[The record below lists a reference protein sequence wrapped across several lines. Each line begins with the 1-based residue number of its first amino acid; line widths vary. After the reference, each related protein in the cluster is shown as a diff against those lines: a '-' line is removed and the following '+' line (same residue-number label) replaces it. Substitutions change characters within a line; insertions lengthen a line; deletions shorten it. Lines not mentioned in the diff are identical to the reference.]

1 MQLWQGVKF
10 MKIKTLMLYI
20 KILFSKRKISII
32 YLLLN
37 SLVDFCYNMTIVFIP
52 SLFVKLIMGFSSLN
66 EIITVLFFF
75 SLSVFMKMLLTS
87 KIDSEKE
94 IQDQILIMAVTDKMN
109 KIPYYYLEKYDVK
122 KKRESCIYAIQ
133 NYGAAY
139 DLYSKCTNILTSI
152 FTLVTLF
159 GLSMKFKANYMIIN
173 LIISFIYMYIEYRL
187 LLKKHNYSEETINLN
202 YYFSYFQELAIQKK
216 YQINNK
222 IYHYSD
228 YLLENFKNLNLKITN
243 HFNKIRILEANYES
257 LLSIFSNVQ
266 KVVSFTFPLFKLM
279 NKQLVL
285 NEFVLLSNCG
295 IDFSDKLNTISSSF
309 QGLINAIDYLIPL
322 YELMNIPDCEDNEN
336 SIKCDS
342 IENIIVDN
350 VSFKY
355 PDCDDYVLENLNL
368 RINKGE
374 KIAIIGLNGS
384 GKTTL
389 IKLLLKLYEPTRG
402 YIFVNGN
409 SISKYDDSYINN
421 ISIVFQDNKVFPIT
435 VYENIVANKITN
447 DSSLFK
453 NVCHITAFE
462 DILSSKKIDHN
473 FLCNSE
479 IYKNGVEFS
488 GGEKQLLTI
497 TRASYRDGELFILDE
512 PSSALDPLI
521 RCSII
526 EKFSLIT
533 KNKTTI
539 LITHDKNLAKKCDKI
554 IKIENKR
561 AYDINKDILND
572 EFYSNLS

>member
-1 MQLWQGVKF
+1 

-32 YLLLN
+32 YLVLN
-37 SLVDFCYNMTIVFIP
+37 TMIDFCYNITIVFIP
-52 SLFVKLIMGFSSLN
+52 SVFVKFVLGTSSFK
-66 EIITVLFFF
+66 EIIAILLFF
-75 SLSVFMKMLLTS
+75 SVSTFMKKIVAS

-152 FTLVTLF
+152 FTLITLF
-159 GLSMKFKANYMIIN
+159 GLSIRFKANYMIVN
-173 LIISFIYMYIEYRL
+173 LLISFIYMYIEYRL
-187 LLKKHNYSEETINLN
+187 FLKKHNCVEETINLN
-202 YYFSYFQELAIQKK
+202 YHFSYFQELAIQKK

-228 YLLENFKNLNLKITN
+228 YLLENFKNLNSKITI

-257 LLSIFSNVQ
+257 LLSILSNMQ
-266 KVVSFTFPLFKLM
+266 KIVSFIFPLFKLM
-279 NKQLVL
+279 NKNLIL
-285 NEFVLLSNCG
+285 DEFVLLSNCG
-295 IDFSDKLNTISSSF
+295 IDFSNKLNTISSSF
-309 QGLINAIDYLIPL
+309 QGLINAIDYLVPL

-336 SIKCDS
+336 GIKCDS
-342 IENIIVDN
+342 IENIIVDD

-374 KIAIIGLNGS
+374 KVAIIGLNGS

-389 IKLLLKLYEPTRG
+389 IKLLLKLYKPTRG
-402 YIFVNGN
+402 NIYVNGN
-409 SISKYDDSYINN
+409 SIYKYDDSYINN
-421 ISIVFQDNKVFPIT
+421 ISIVFQDNKIFPISI
-435 VYENIVANKITN
+435 YENIVANKKTN
-447 DSSLFK
+447 NSSLLK
-453 NVCHITAFE
+453 NVCHITTFD
-462 DILSSKKIDHN
+462 DILSAKKIDYN

-479 IYKNGVEFS
+479 IYENGIEFS

-497 TRASYRDGELFILDE
+497 TRASYRDGGLFILDE

-539 LITHDKNLAKKCDKI
+539 LITHDKNLAKKCDRI
-554 IKIENKR
+554 IKIENKC
-561 AYDINKDILND
+561 AYNIDIDSLND
-572 EFYSNLS
+572 ELNSNLL

>member
-1 MQLWQGVKF
+1 

-32 YLLLN
+32 YLVLN
-37 SLVDFCYNMTIVFIP
+37 TLIDFCYNITIVFIP
-52 SLFVKLIMGFSSLN
+52 SVFVKFVLGTSSFK
-66 EIITVLFFF
+66 EIITVLLFF
-75 SLSVFMKMLLTS
+75 SVSTFMKKIVAS

-152 FTLVTLF
+152 FTLITLF
-159 GLSMKFKANYMIIN
+159 GLSIRFKANYMIIN
-173 LIISFIYMYIEYRL
+173 LLISFIYMYIEYRL
-187 LLKKHNYSEETINLN
+187 LLKKHNCVEETINLN
-202 YYFSYFQELAIQKK
+202 YHFSYFQELAIQKK

-228 YLLENFKNLNLKITN
+228 YLLENFKNLNSRITS

-257 LLSIFSNVQ
+257 LLFILSNMQ
-266 KVVSFTFPLFKLM
+266 KIVSFIFPLFKLM
-279 NKQLVL
+279 NKQLIL

-295 IDFSDKLNTISSSF
+295 IDFSNKLNTISSSF
-309 QGLINAIDYLIPL
+309 QGLINAIDYLVPL
-322 YELMNIPDCEDNEN
+322 YELMSIPDCEDNEN

-402 YIFVNGN
+402 NIYVNGN
-409 SISKYDDSYINN
+409 SIYKYDDSYINN
-421 ISIVFQDNKVFPIT
+421 ISIVFQDNKVFPISI
-435 VYENIVANKITN
+435 YENIVANKKTDN
-447 DSSLFK
+447 SSLLK
-453 NVCHITAFE
+453 NVCHITTFD
-462 DILSSKKIDHN
+462 DILSAKKIDYN

-479 IYKNGVEFS
+479 IYENGIEFS

-497 TRASYRDGELFILDE
+497 TRASYRDGGLFILDE

-526 EKFSLIT
+526 KKFSLIT

-539 LITHDKNLAKKCDKI
+539 LITHDKNLAKKCDRI

-561 AYDINKDILND
+561 AYNIDIDSLND
-572 EFYSNLS
+572 ELNSNLS